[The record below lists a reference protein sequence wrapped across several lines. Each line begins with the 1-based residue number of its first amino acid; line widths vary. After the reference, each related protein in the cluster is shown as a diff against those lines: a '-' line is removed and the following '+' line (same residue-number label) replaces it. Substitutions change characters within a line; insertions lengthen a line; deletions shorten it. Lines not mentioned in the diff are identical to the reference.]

1 MSSRNRYSAFVYLVL
16 VFASG
21 ILVGVVSHRLY
32 VTSTVS
38 AITAPPRTMDEV
50 RKKYLAEMRA
60 KVGVNDEQLAS
71 VNQILDDTKHKFDEL
86 HKKEKPLHDAIQQEQ
101 IDSVSALLTPPQKI
115 AYDNWRAE
123 RARLQA
129 EAQKKKEQQQAK

>member
-1 MSSRNRYSAFVYLVL
+1 MARTRYSAAVYLIL

-32 VTSTVS
+32 DTATVR
-38 AITAPPRTMDEV
+38 ATPIVQAPRTADEV
-50 RKKYLAEMRA
+50 RKKYLTEMRA
-60 KVGVNDEQLAS
+60 KVGVNDTQLAS
-71 VNQILDDTKHKFDEL
+71 VNSILDETKRKFDDL
-86 HKKEKPLHDAIQQEQ
+86 KRKEKPLHDAIQQEQ
-101 IDSVSALLTPPQKI
+101 IDSISALLTPQQRT

-129 EAQKKKEQQQAK
+129 EAQKKKDQQK